1 MDCGGALRHLQS
13 IFGIFFLIL
22 LVSCQPSPPT
32 VTLALLGDLMLGRGV
47 QPAKDSFAYLA
58 PELQTA
64 DLAIANLE
72 SPLTYHPPSA
82 GPSSGYNLCA
92 QASSAK
98 WLPVWGLDLL
108 TLANNHR
115 YDCGPEGSVETA
127 RLLSNLGLGAI
138 GPGPEPLIRQ
148 VNGLKLAF
156 FSFDDVLS
164 PLDGAAAASLI
175 HSARAEGALV
185 IVSVHWGLE
194 YQGGAS
200 ERQKSLAQQF
210 AQAGAALV
218 IGTHPHVLQPAEWLN
233 PSVGNG
239 SGTPDRVASPDGDTG
254 SRDTFVLYS
263 LGNALF
269 DQPGLPDTRQSALVL
284 VKLDTGGVSSA
295 RAVSF
300 IIDVPH
306 SRVVAPNVQTA
317 QQILTRL
324 HLP

>member
-1 MDCGGALRHLQS
+1 MTFKKRKQKKDCGGALRHPQS
-13 IFGIFFLIL
+13 IFCIFFLIF
-22 LVSCQPSPPT
+22 LVSCQPSPAT
-32 VTLALLGDLMLGRGV
+32 VTLVLLGDLMLGRGV
-47 QPAKDSFAYLA
+47 QPAENSLTYLA
-58 PELQTA
+58 PELQSA

-72 SPLTYHPPSA
+72 SPLTYHAPSA

-92 QASSAK
+92 QAPSAK
-98 WLPVWGLDLL
+98 WLAAWGLDLVA
-108 TLANNHR
+108 LANNHR

-127 RLLSNLGLGAI
+127 SLLSNLGLGAI
-138 GPGPEPLIRQ
+138 GPGPEPLMRQ

-218 IGTHPHVLQPAEWLN
+218 IGTHPHVLQPAEWIK
-233 PSVGNG
+233 P
-239 SGTPDRVASPDGDTG
+239 GTRGTV
-254 SRDTFVLYS
+254 SRDTLVLYS

-284 VKLDTGGVSSA
+284 VKLDAGGVSSA
-295 RAVSF
+295 HAVPF

-306 SRVVAPNVQTA
+306 SRVVAPDEQSSH
-317 QQILTRL
+317 QILNRL